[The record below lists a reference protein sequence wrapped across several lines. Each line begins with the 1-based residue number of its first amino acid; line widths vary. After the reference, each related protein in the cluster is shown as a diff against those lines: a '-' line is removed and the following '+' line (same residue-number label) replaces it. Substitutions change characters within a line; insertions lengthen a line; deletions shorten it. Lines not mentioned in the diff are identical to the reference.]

1 MIRRNTWIAIGGLA
15 AVVVLAL
22 VLNQG
27 GLPEVTPQ
35 PTPVLQA
42 LWAVPADE
50 IAAITIEDLAE
61 GRVLE
66 IERSAE
72 ELWKITLPIERPAE
86 VAQVERAASWLA
98 SPTPRAQIFDVE
110 SLEQFGLVSPIYR
123 IEILLANGNQLE
135 FSVGRSTPT
144 GTSRYVLSPAFEG
157 VFVMSSLGLNEVLDL
172 FSMLDA
178 PMAPIPS
185 PEAGNQRALAT

>member
-15 AVVVLAL
+15 AVVILAL

-66 IERSAE
+66 FERSAE
-72 ELWKITLPIERPAE
+72 ELWKITLPVEKPA
-86 VAQVERAASWLA
+86 S
-98 SPTPRAQIFDVE
+98 
-110 SLEQFGLVSPIYR
+110 
-123 IEILLANGNQLE
+123 
-135 FSVGRSTPT
+135 
-144 GTSRYVLSPAFEG
+144 
-157 VFVMSSLGLNEVLDL
+157 
-172 FSMLDA
+172 
-178 PMAPIPS
+178 
-185 PEAGNQRALAT
+185 

>member
-15 AVVVLAL
+15 AVVILAL
-22 VLNQG
+22 VLNQSG
-27 GLPEVTPQ
+27 QPEVTPQ
-35 PTPVLQA
+35 PTQVLQA

-66 IERSAE
+66 FERSAE
-72 ELWKITLPIERPAE
+72 ELWKITLPVERPAE
-86 VAQVERAASWLA
+86 VAQVERAARWLA

-123 IEILLANGNQLE
+123 IQILLANGNQFE

-144 GTSRYVLSPAFEG
+144 GNSRYVLSPAIKG

-178 PMAPIPS
+178 PVAPIPS
-185 PEAGNQRALAT
+185 PEAENQRALAT